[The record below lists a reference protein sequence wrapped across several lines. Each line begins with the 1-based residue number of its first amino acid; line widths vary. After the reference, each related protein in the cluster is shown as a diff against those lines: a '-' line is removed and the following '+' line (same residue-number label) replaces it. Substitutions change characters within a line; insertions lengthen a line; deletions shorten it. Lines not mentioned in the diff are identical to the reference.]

1 MTTPQS
7 VGTAKIGQLRDEFL
21 RTEGG
26 KLAADDASRL
36 RKFVTWCGISTAASA
51 IQPYKVE
58 EFLQQQQNTSAPP
71 RLYMPVLKAFFSFAL
86 KNGFL
91 ETDPMKVARLP
102 RGAGSAKK
110 AAAVTPTAASEAA
123 AAARQARQA
132 QKQEED
138 VLYVSRERLAEMQ
151 AELER
156 MRTEDRH
163 RISQMLHEAIKDGDL
178 SENAGYDDAKMQ
190 QGLLEARIREY
201 ESKLRNVELIEDQKA
216 DAGAGVGVG
225 SKVVLEEA
233 GSGDKIV
240 YTVVGPEE
248 ASPRDGR
255 ISNRSPV
262 GRALLGKGS
271 GDDVEVTT
279 PGGAVR
285 YRIVSVA

>member
-1 MTTPQS
+1 
-7 VGTAKIGQLRDEFL
+7 
-21 RTEGG
+21 
-26 KLAADDASRL
+26 
-36 RKFVTWCGISTAASA
+36 
-51 IQPYKVE
+51 
-58 EFLQQQQNTSAPP
+58 
-71 RLYMPVLKAFFSFAL
+71 MPVLKAFFGYAAKSGL
-86 KNGFL
+86 I
-91 ETDPMKVARLP
+91 ESDPMKVARLP
-102 RGAGSAKK
+102 RGAGAAKK
-110 AAAVTPTAASEAA
+110 NAPAGPSAAAQAA
-123 AAARQARQA
+123 AAARQA

-201 ESKLRNVELIEDQKA
+201 EAKLRNVELIEDQKA
-216 DAGAGVGVG
+216 DAAAGVAVG
-225 SKVVLEEA
+225 SKVVLEED
-233 GSGDKIV
+233 GSGDHIE

-248 ASPRDGR
+248 ASPAKGR

-262 GRALLGKGS
+262 GRALLGKAPGEN
-271 GDDVEVTT
+271 VEVTT